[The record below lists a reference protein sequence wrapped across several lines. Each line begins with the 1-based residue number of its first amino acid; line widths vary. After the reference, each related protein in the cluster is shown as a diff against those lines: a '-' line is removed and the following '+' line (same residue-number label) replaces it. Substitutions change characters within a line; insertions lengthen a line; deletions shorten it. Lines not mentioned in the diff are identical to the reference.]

1 MAVIE
6 PFTDEQLRSLVNL
19 RQRYEVWIDAERKL
33 RALPYDLRR
42 KRVGGRDYLYEIF
55 DRRGNGKSL
64 GAMTVETEQRLE
76 AYRAEKA
83 ELKDRRAASS
93 SLLDESS
100 RLVRA
105 LRLPLLASEAGAILR
120 EADKRRLLGTH
131 LMVVGTNALPT
142 YAVEAG
148 GFLADAPDETE
159 DFDLAWTKAEAEPG
173 EQPLWSLLKAVD
185 ETFTVNSERAF
196 QARNRRAYEV
206 EILVAPSR
214 VEGMFRTDKPRPV
227 PLPEQEWLLA
237 GTPVDHVVA
246 CRDASPA
253 RVLAPDPRWFALHK
267 LWLSAQDKRDPLKR
281 RKDFRQG
288 TAVLNAV
295 ELAMPRYPLDAAF
308 ERSLPSELE
317 PMYRDWRAAAEAK
330 PSPGWA

>member
-1 MAVIE
+1 MAAIE
-6 PFTDEQLRSLVNL
+6 PFSDEQLRGLINL
-19 RQRYEVWIDAERKL
+19 HQRYEVWLEAERKL

-42 KRVGGRDYLYEIF
+42 KSVGGRDYLYEIF
-55 DRRGNGKSL
+55 DRGGNGKSL
-64 GAMTVETEQRLE
+64 GSMTAEAGQRLE
-76 AYRAEKA
+76 TYRAEKA
-83 ELKDRRAASS
+83 ELKDRRAASA

-120 EADKRRLLGTH
+120 EADKRDLLGTH
-131 LMVVGTNALPT
+131 LMVVGTNALPA

-148 GFLADAPDETE
+148 AFLWDAPDETE
-159 DFDLAWTKAEAEPG
+159 DFDLAWTMAEAAAG

-214 VEGMFRTDKPRPV
+214 AGGMFRTDKPRPV

-253 RVLAPDPRWFALHK
+253 RILAPDPRWFAVHK
-267 LWLSAQDKRDPLKR
+267 LWLSAQEKRDPLKR

-288 TAVLNAV
+288 TAILNAV
-295 ELAMPRYPLDAAF
+295 ALAMPRYPLDLAF
-308 ERSLPSELE
+308 EQSLPSELE
-317 PMYRDWRAAAEAK
+317 PIYARWRATMEAK
-330 PSPGWA
+330 PSPDWV